1 MVFHAQLQRFPH
13 SARAFNLSEAE
24 VRATIAEPWE
34 AGRLIELGERFWT
47 PGECKLTLL
56 AGPPLEAGALGMGR
70 GWAAALKTGRDV
82 TGELIRGS
90 GRAADPRRVAPGP
103 PFADFKDEILTLAVQ
118 RPRPLSEL
126 WRLAGGRYPE
136 RALSDCLGL
145 AERAVEELLHDDLAA
160 LTADAVAADVPLAA
174 RARVIRA
181 WDTWLPGPA
190 PRVWLRATERGERAV
205 KNR

>member
-47 PGECKLTLL
+47 PGECKLTIL
-56 AGPPLEAGALGMGR
+56 AGPPLEAAALGMGR
-70 GWAAALKTGRDV
+70 GWTAALKHGRDV
-82 TGELIRGS
+82 TDELIRAP
-90 GRAADPRRVAPGP
+90 GRADPRRVASGP
-103 PFADFKDEILTLAVQ
+103 AFADFKDEVLTLAA
-118 RPRPLSEL
+118 RAPRPLPEL
-126 WRLAGGRYPE
+126 WRLAGQRYPE

-145 AERAVEELLHDDLAA
+145 AERAVAELLHDELAA
-160 LTADAVAADVPLAA
+160 LTVDAVDAGSP
-174 RARVIRA
+174 ARVLRA
-181 WDTWLPGPA
+181 WETWLPGSPA
-190 PRVWLRATERGERAV
+190 RVCLRATDRGGRAL

>member
-56 AGPPLEAGALGMGR
+56 AGPPLEAAALGMGR

-90 GRAADPRRVAPGP
+90 ERTADPRHVASGP
-103 PFADFKDEILTLAVQ
+103 PFADFKDEVLVLAAQ

-126 WRLAGGRYPE
+126 WRLAGSRYPE
-136 RALSDCLGL
+136 RALSACLGL
-145 AERAVEELLHDDLAA
+145 AERAVEELLHDELAS
-160 LTADAVAADVPLAA
+160 LTVDGAEAGSP
-174 RARVIRA
+174 ARVLRA
-181 WDTWLPGPA
+181 WETWLPGSPT
-190 PRVWLRATERGERAV
+190 RVCLQATARGGRALR
-205 KNR
+205 NR